1 MNERA
6 EMMKAIR
13 NFKNKVKEEKGYTD
27 FLTIIEYM
35 LDDYDEDEE
44 MLPELFQSA
53 VNDVLDFFYAED

>member
-1 MNERA
+1 MDERA

-27 FLTIIEYM
+27 FLTIVEYM